1 MDEMAKAWGFDGAG
15 EFCHGGMLNAADCIA
30 KDLYRHQVRACL
42 RIYCTLACLLVSSG
56 RERPVSPYTSI

>member
-30 KDLYRHQVRACL
+30 KDLYRHQVRERNSHPSINPL
-42 RIYCTLACLLVSSG
+42 PLSNSNLTSSLFTL
-56 RERPVSPYTSI
+56 